1 MTKAAQAGRKR
12 GLSAVL
18 LVFLFAGS
26 FLVFDRLLMLGLR
39 ASAAR
44 FYASLE
50 NDRGRDPKTI
60 VFGQGDGDI
69 LVYGS
74 SRGGRAFGENQLSI
88 QLGKRVVKEA
98 NAGRFPRYFYY
109 SYLRYRKQHAPPAAV
124 FYGTDYFLFEKITS
138 AIDLARLDKTIKLDV
153 LNPAGSTDE
162 ASPFL
167 SRISQLFRKKP
178 EIDDYLGDRI
188 GLEREAEAGDLGA
201 GESKAA
207 PPARKPSKKPKRSK
221 SIHPRIYASYPGIE
235 GEYLGKLLDLLERDG
250 VPVFLVIIPDYAG
263 TNETNFEQDKYK
275 AGMREL
281 GRTHP
286 NAHVLDFNRSDR
298 FNLNDPALFREG
310 DTRQSNCHL
319 SFEGRKRF
327 TLKLIDAAMPILSG
341 QIPRNGKKSGEKP

>member
-12 GLSAVL
+12 GLSAVGL
-18 LVFLFAGS
+18 IFLFAVS
-26 FLVFDRLLMLGLR
+26 FLVFDRLLMIGLKVS
-39 ASAAR
+39 ASR

-50 NDRGRDPKTI
+50 DRQGRDPKTMI
-60 VFGQGDGDI
+60 FGQGDGDI

-109 SYLRYRKQHAPPAAV
+109 SYLRYREKHAPPAAV
-124 FYGTDYFLFEKITS
+124 FYGTDYFLFEKRTS
-138 AIDLARLDKTIKLDV
+138 SIDLARLDKTIKLDV
-153 LNPAGSTDE
+153 LNPAGSTNE

-188 GLEREAEAGDLGA
+188 GLEREAEAGDLAA

-207 PPARKPSKKPKRSK
+207 PAARKPPKKRKRIK

-235 GEYLGKLLDLLERDG
+235 GEYFGKLLDLLEKDG

-275 AGMREL
+275 ADMREL
-281 GRTHP
+281 ARARA
-286 NAHVLDFNRSDR
+286 NAHVLDFNRADR

-327 TLKLIDAAMPILSG
+327 TLKLIDAARPILSG
-341 QIPRNGKKSGEKP
+341 LAPGNKKKAGEKP